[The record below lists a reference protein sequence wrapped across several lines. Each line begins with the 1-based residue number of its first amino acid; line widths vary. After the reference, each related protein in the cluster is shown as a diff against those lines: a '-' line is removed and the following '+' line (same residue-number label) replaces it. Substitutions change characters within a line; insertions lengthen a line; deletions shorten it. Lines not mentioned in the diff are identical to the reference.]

1 VKVAIS
7 IPDPVFRSAEQLARQ
22 LKESRSQHYSEAV
35 AQFVAA
41 RDAKAVTRKLD
52 EIYAKQAGALDP
64 ALQRAQLASLDDEA
78 W

>member
-1 VKVAIS
+1 MKVAIS

-22 LKESRSQHYSEAV
+22 LKKSRSQLYSEAV

-41 RDAKAVTRKLD
+41 RDAKSVTRKLD
-52 EIYAKQAGALDP
+52 EVYATQDSGLDSALH
-64 ALQRAQLASLDDEA
+64 RAQLASLDDEA

>member
-1 VKVAIS
+1 MKVAIS
-7 IPDPVFRSAEQLARQ
+7 IPDPVFRSAELLARQ
-22 LKESRSQHYSEAV
+22 LKKSRSQLYAEAV

-41 RDAKAVTRKLD
+41 RNAKSVTRKLD
-52 EIYAKQAGALDP
+52 EVYAAQDSGLDS